1 MYKSYNLDPNLARQA
16 DEKSGRIE
24 ETGAYTGRIKYA
36 IAIKWDSG
44 AEGIEL
50 YFEGKDRREAR
61 STICTYK
68 RDGSV
73 NDSGMR
79 TLNAI
84 MTCCMVKSITPTE
97 SMAELWDSTTRSVV
111 SRRVVMYTELQ
122 KPIGILFQRAPEE
135 YQKDAASDV
144 KVMNR
149 MEVYAPYHAQSGMTA
164 SEILTKATA
173 AEKLQQMLA
182 AVKDKPLKKLKPK
195 AAGSHAGNASHADD
209 FEDDI
214 PF

>member
-24 ETGAYTGRIKYA
+24 ETGAVTGRIKYA
-36 IAIKWDSG
+36 IATISTGG

-50 YFEGKDRREAR
+50 HFESNDNRDAR
-61 STICTYK
+61 MTVWTYK
-68 RDGSV
+68 KDGTV

-79 TLNAI
+79 LINAI
-84 MTCCMVKSITPTE
+84 MTCVMVKQLTPAE
-97 SMAELWDSTTRSVV
+97 SNVELYDFAAGSRV
-111 SRRVVMYTELQ
+111 SKRVTLFPELQ
-122 KPIGILFQRAPEE
+122 KPIGFVFQLAPEE
-135 YQKDAASDV
+135 YLKDGEIRVA
-144 KVMNR
+144 NR
-149 MEVYAPYHAQSGMTA
+149 LEIYGAYNAQSGMTA

-182 AVKDKPLKKLKPK
+182 TVKDKPLKKHKPK
-195 AAGSHAGNASHADD
+195 SGGSNSHGSATHADE